1 VAELP
6 KWLQDKVDDIDKYPS
21 AAVEGHRHGQSLTF
35 DGLVK
40 QKTEEFGDA
49 AILRW
54 LLLEGIIRL
63 RVGAGEDPLLMSA
76 DGTHAYRMPPYVE
89 ARLKELDDE

>member
-1 VAELP
+1 MSSELP

-21 AAVEGHRHGQSLTF
+21 AAVEGHRHGQPLTF

-54 LLLEGIIRL
+54 LLL
-63 RVGAGEDPLLMSA
+63 AGVIELKGSA
-76 DGTHAYRMPPYVE
+76 VWGEVDAVMPPYV
-89 ARLKELDDE
+89 AKRLKEINDG